1 MARSVFVQLDS
12 NASAQLFIHLA
23 AMERV
28 GVPRL
33 HYAGLMLWMAYGLLS
48 GGLARSC
55 RRSYVSWRANCFS
68 VRQP

>member
-48 GGLARSC
+48 GGG
-55 RRSYVSWRANCFS
+55 FS
-68 VRQP
+68 PQLPEELR